1 MNKII
6 NNVLEGNLEVFI
18 IPNKGGL
25 VTKYLSEST
34 QKNMIKN
41 ITEIAD
47 LSGKE
52 FDPEKDPVVQL
63 WFTGMG
69 CDNLVDH
76 YLHAETE
83 DSKRIYM
90 RANNLGH
97 LPASFFKGK
106 KEGDE
111 IDLVFPATC
120 EVAGTKDKIG
130 EWASGLDIE
139 QSVTVMNSSSSNEG
153 FNSIVKGDNDEDF
166 VAKTYTFHVEA
177 DSEIH

>member
-6 NNVLEGNLEVFI
+6 DNVLEGNLEVFI

-25 VTKYLSEST
+25 VTNWLSEST
-34 QKNMIKN
+34 QKRMIKD
-41 ITEIAD
+41 ITEIAE
-47 LSGKE
+47 LNGKE
-52 FDPEKDPVVQL
+52 FDPDKDPLVQL

-90 RANNLGH
+90 RASNLGH
-97 LPASFFKGK
+97 LPASFFEGK

-120 EVAGTKDKIG
+120 EVADTDDEIDITVKAKVTLAQTKYRYRNFG
-130 EWASGLDIE
+130 
-139 QSVTVMNSSSSNEG
+139 N
-153 FNSIVKGDNDEDF
+153 FED
-166 VAKTYTFHVEA
+166 VLRQV
-177 DSEIH
+177 I